1 MALRLFPFRQY
12 SDHNVINMFANQ
24 TVDDNPSTDGQ
35 GSAGVIVKVFT
46 DGGVPGGSISKDVIE
61 FASSSSYLGKT
72 DYPFLGADKYP
83 QTPLRVGAA
92 TTGVPVLGVTLN
104 QTISNDENGEKL
116 LYNPVKKDELQAV
129 LSGQAVPV
137 ATKGLFTFAAGGA
150 TSTFSAFGNNTTTV
164 PGNLAVIDSAAGNAG
179 KWWVLLQRWW
189 ILPMLPLIGWWD
201 ISSLQ
206 EKEPLKTVRRTISL
220 VQVRQVMQ
228 WLQSMPLL
236 HGRLMAINRLT

>member
-24 TVDDNPSTDGQ
+24 TVDDNPSTDGN

-46 DGGVPGGSISKDVIE
+46 DGGVPGGSITKDVIE

-83 QTPLRVGAA
+83 QVPLRVGAA
-92 TTGVPVLGVTLN
+92 TTGAPVLGVTLN
-104 QTISNDENGEKL
+104 QTINNDENGEKL

-164 PGNLAVIDSAAGNAG
+164 PGNLAVIDSSNDGKMVGVNPDQLNKHRVVGHIIATGERTSQIGQADYFAGTGTAG
-179 KWWVLLQRWW
+179 YAMVQLDATASWA
-189 ILPMLPLIGWWD
+189 IASD
-201 ISSLQ
+201 
-206 EKEPLKTVRRTISL
+206 TV
-220 VQVRQVMQ
+220 
-228 WLQSMPLL
+228 
-236 HGRLMAINRLT
+236 

>member
-12 SDHNVINMFANQ
+12 SDHNVINMYANQ
-24 TVDDNPSTDGQ
+24 TVDDNPSTDGN
-35 GSAGVIVKVFT
+35 GSAGVIVKVLVGAGA
-46 DGGVPGGSISKDVIE
+46 GGVAGGSISKDVIE

-83 QTPLRVGAA
+83 TTPLRVAAA

-104 QTISNDENGEKL
+104 QTINNDENGEKL

-164 PGNLAVIDSAAGNAG
+164 PGNLAVIDSSNDGQMVGVTPANVDHGDDGTAYRIVGQIIATGERTSQNGQADYFAGTGTAGYAMVQLDAAASWQAHGN
-179 KWWVLLQRWW
+179 
-189 ILPMLPLIGWWD
+189 
-201 ISSLQ
+201 
-206 EKEPLKTVRRTISL
+206 
-220 VQVRQVMQ
+220 
-228 WLQSMPLL
+228 
-236 HGRLMAINRLT
+236 